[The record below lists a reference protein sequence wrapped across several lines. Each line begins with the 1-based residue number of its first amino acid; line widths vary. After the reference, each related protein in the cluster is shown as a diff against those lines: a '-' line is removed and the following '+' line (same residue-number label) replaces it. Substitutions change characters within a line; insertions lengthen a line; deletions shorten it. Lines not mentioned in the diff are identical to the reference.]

1 MASNTLN
8 NPPHEKGQSTRLRRE
23 VFVAVRSITTAVYR
37 MDDVVD
43 IDHAGLAHDVFEFR
57 QTS

>member
-8 NPPHEKGQSTRLRRE
+8 NLPHEKRQSTRLRRE
-23 VFVAVRSITTAVYR
+23 VLVALRSITTAVYR
-37 MDDVVD
+37 MDDGVD
-43 IDHAGLAHDVFEFR
+43 IGGAGLAHDVFDMR